1 MQPTTYE
8 TVSEVTFAG
17 IRTAA
22 RPVLQGGLRARV
34 VYSFLI
40 LALCLMIADFCRMT
54 QAPAAT
60 PFAASSNS
68 YHSMRF

>member
-8 TVSEVTFAG
+8 TVSEMTLAG

-22 RPVLQGGLRARV
+22 RPGLQGGLRARV
-34 VYSFLI
+34 VYGFLI

-54 QAPAAT
+54 QAPSAR
-60 PFAASSNS
+60 PFAA
-68 YHSMRF
+68 